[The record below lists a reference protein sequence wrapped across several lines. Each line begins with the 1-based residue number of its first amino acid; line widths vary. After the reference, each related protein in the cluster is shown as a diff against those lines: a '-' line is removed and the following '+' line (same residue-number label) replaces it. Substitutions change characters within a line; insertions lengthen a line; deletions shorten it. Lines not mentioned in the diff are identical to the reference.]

1 MLRLCRRLLVCV
13 LAFLLTDVAH
23 AQKYPAH
30 PIQVLVAN
38 GPGSASDVGTR
49 VVLNKMAILL
59 GQPAVII
66 NRPGA
71 GGGLAAQ
78 AIAKAAPDGYLL
90 LMATDSTYTA
100 IPLTNR
106 TLGYDLNS
114 ATTIGA
120 IAEIHSTLLVSAT
133 LNVKTLDE
141 FIALAKDKPGQLNY
155 STFEKG
161 SSSQLWLNWFFKR
174 MGLELQHI
182 PFKSGPEL
190 VTAVATGDAAVT
202 TSSLPSSQGYI
213 DAGKLIPIMLT
224 SPSLKIRFPNLPLL
238 SDVIPDPIE
247 PNTTMVLFGP
257 PSLPSD
263 ILNTLSRELLRA
275 QASSDVREGLTKIG
289 LASPGPATPEEEKR
303 RMERKTQG
311 IHRPSRQQS
320 VT

>member
-49 VVLNKMAILL
+49 VVLNKMATLL

-224 SPSLKIRFPNLPLL
+224 SPSLKSRFPNLPLL

-275 QASSDVREGLTKIG
+275 QASSDVREGLAKIG
-289 LASPGPATPEEEKR
+289 LASPVPATPEEEKR
-303 RMERKTQG
+303 RMERKFKEYTVLLDS
-311 IHRPSRQQS
+311 SR
-320 VT
+320 

>member
-1 MLRLCRRLLVCV
+1 MLRLGRRLLVCV
-13 LAFLLTDVAH
+13 LAFLLTNVAH

-49 VVLNKMAILL
+49 VVLNKMATLL

-78 AIAKAAPDGYLL
+78 AIAKATPDGYLL

-106 TLGYDLNS
+106 TLGYS

-141 FIALAKDKPGQLNY
+141 FIVLAKDKPGQLNY

-182 PFKSGPEL
+182 PFKSGPDL

-213 DAGKLIPIMLT
+213 DAGKLIPVMLT
-224 SPSLKIRFPNLPLL
+224 SPSLKSRFPNLPLL

-275 QASSDVREGLTKIG
+275 QASPDVREGLAKIG
-289 LASPGPATPEEEKR
+289 LASPVPATPEEEKR
-303 RMERKTQG
+303 RMERKLKEYAVLLDS
-311 IHRPSRQQS
+311 SR
-320 VT
+320 

>member
-213 DAGKLIPIMLT
+213 DAGKLIPVMLT
-224 SPSLKIRFPNLPLL
+224 SPSLKSRFPNLPLL

-263 ILNTLSRELLRA
+263 ILNTLSRELLR
-275 QASSDVREGLTKIG
+275 
-289 LASPGPATPEEEKR
+289 R
-303 RMERKTQG
+303 RR
-311 IHRPSRQQS
+311 RPMC
-320 VT
+320 VKA

>member
-1 MLRLCRRLLVCV
+1 MLKVSRRLLVGV
-13 LAFLLTDVAH
+13 AAFLVTDVAH
-23 AQKYPAH
+23 GQKYPAQ

-49 VVLNKMAILL
+49 VVLSKMATLL

-78 AIAKAAPDGYLL
+78 AIAKAVPDGYLL

-100 IPLTNR
+100 IPLTNK

-141 FIALAKDKPGQLNY
+141 FVALAKAKPGQLNY

-161 SSSQLWLNWFFKR
+161 SSSQLWLDWFLKR
-174 MGLELQHI
+174 MGLQLQHI
-182 PFKSGPEL
+182 PYKSGPEL

-213 DAGKLIPIMLT
+213 DAGKLIPVMLT
-224 SPSLKIRFPNLPLL
+224 NPSLKSRFPNLPLL
-238 SDVIPDPIE
+238 SDIIPNPIE

-257 PSLPSD
+257 PGLSSE
-263 ILNTLSRELLRA
+263 ILNLLSRELLKA
-275 QASSDVREGLTKIG
+275 QASPDVREGLARIG
-289 LASPGPATPEEEKR
+289 LASPAPATPEEEKR
-303 RMERKTQG
+303 RMERKLKEYTVL
-311 IHRPSRQQS
+311 INDTR
-320 VT
+320 

>member
-30 PIQVLVAN
+30 PVQVLVAN

-49 VVLNKMAILL
+49 VVLNKMATLL

-213 DAGKLIPIMLT
+213 DAGKLIPVMLT
-224 SPSLKIRFPNLPLL
+224 SPSLKSRFPNLPLL

-263 ILNTLSRELLRA
+263 ILNRLSRELLRA
-275 QASSDVREGLTKIG
+275 QASSDVREGLAKIG
-289 LASPGPATPEEEKR
+289 LASPVPATPEEEKR
-303 RMERKTQG
+303 RMEHKFKEYTVLLDS
-311 IHRPSRQQS
+311 SR
-320 VT
+320 

>member
-49 VVLNKMAILL
+49 VVLNKMATLL

-213 DAGKLIPIMLT
+213 DAGKLIPVMLT
-224 SPSLKIRFPNLPLL
+224 SPSLKSRFPNLPLL

-263 ILNTLSRELLRA
+263 ILNRLSRELLRA
-275 QASSDVREGLTKIG
+275 QASSDVREGLAKIG
-289 LASPGPATPEEEKR
+289 LASPVPATPEEEKR
-303 RMERKTQG
+303 RMERKFKEYTVLLDS
-311 IHRPSRQQS
+311 SR
-320 VT
+320 

>member
-1 MLRLCRRLLVCV
+1 MLRLCRRPLVCV

-23 AQKYPAH
+23 AQKYPAQ

-49 VVLNKMAILL
+49 VVLSKMATSL
-59 GQPAVII
+59 GQPVVII

-71 GGGLAAQ
+71 GGALAAQ
-78 AIAKAAPDGYLL
+78 AIAKAMPDGYLL

-100 IPLTNR
+100 IPLTNK

-141 FIALAKDKPGQLNY
+141 FVALAKAKPGQLNY

-161 SSSQLWLNWFFKR
+161 SSSQLWLDWFLMR
-174 MGLELQHI
+174 MGLQLQHI
-182 PFKSGPEL
+182 PYKSGPEL
-190 VTAVATGDAAVT
+190 VTAVATGDAAIT

-213 DAGKLIPIMLT
+213 DAGKLIPVMLT
-224 SPSLKIRFPNLPLL
+224 SPSLKSRFPNLPLL
-238 SDVIPDPIE
+238 SDIIPDPIE

-257 PSLPSD
+257 PGLPSE
-263 ILNTLSRELLRA
+263 ILNLLSRELLKA
-275 QASSDVREGLTKIG
+275 QASSDVRDALARIG
-289 LASPGPATPEEEKR
+289 LASPVPATPEEETR
-303 RMERKTQG
+303 RMARKLKEYTVLING
-311 IHRPSRQQS
+311 NR
-320 VT
+320 

>member
-1 MLRLCRRLLVCV
+1 VA
-13 LAFLLTDVAH
+13 AFLVTDVAH

-49 VVLNKMAILL
+49 VVLNKMATLL

-213 DAGKLIPIMLT
+213 DAGKLIPVMLT
-224 SPSLKIRFPNLPLL
+224 SPSLKSRFPNLPLL

-263 ILNTLSRELLRA
+263 ILNRLSRELLRA
-275 QASSDVREGLTKIG
+275 QASSDVREGLAKIG
-289 LASPGPATPEEEKR
+289 LASPVPATPEEEKR
-303 RMERKTQG
+303 RMERKFKEYTVLLDS
-311 IHRPSRQQS
+311 SR
-320 VT
+320 

>member
-1 MLRLCRRLLVCV
+1 M

>member
-1 MLRLCRRLLVCV
+1 MLRLCRRLLVV

-49 VVLNKMAILL
+49 VVLNKMATLL

-213 DAGKLIPIMLT
+213 DAGKLIPVMLT
-224 SPSLKIRFPNLPLL
+224 SPSLKSRFPNLPLL

-263 ILNTLSRELLRA
+263 ILNRLSRELLRA
-275 QASSDVREGLTKIG
+275 QASSDVREGLAKIG
-289 LASPGPATPEEEKR
+289 LASPVPATPEEEKR
-303 RMERKTQG
+303 RMERKFKEYTVLLDS
-311 IHRPSRQQS
+311 SR
-320 VT
+320 

>member
-49 VVLNKMAILL
+49 VVLNKMATSL
-59 GQPAVII
+59 GQPVVII

-71 GGGLAAQ
+71 GGALAAQ
-78 AIAKAAPDGYLL
+78 AIAKAMPDGYLL

-263 ILNTLSRELLRA
+263 ILNRLSRELLRA
-275 QASSDVREGLTKIG
+275 QASSDVREGLAKIG
-289 LASPGPATPEEEKR
+289 LASPVPATPEEEKR
-303 RMERKTQG
+303 RMERKFKEYTVLLDS
-311 IHRPSRQQS
+311 SR
-320 VT
+320 

>member
-1 MLRLCRRLLVCV
+1 MLRPCRRLLVCG

-49 VVLNKMAILL
+49 VVLNKMATLL

-213 DAGKLIPIMLT
+213 DAGKLIPVMLT
-224 SPSLKIRFPNLPLL
+224 SPSLKSRFPNLPLL

-263 ILNTLSRELLRA
+263 ILNRLSRELLRA
-275 QASSDVREGLTKIG
+275 QASSDVREGLAKIG
-289 LASPGPATPEEEKR
+289 LASPVPATPEEEKR
-303 RMERKTQG
+303 RMERKFKEYTVLLDS
-311 IHRPSRQQS
+311 SR
-320 VT
+320 

>member
-30 PIQVLVAN
+30 PVQVLVAN

-49 VVLNKMAILL
+49 VVLNKMATLL

-213 DAGKLIPIMLT
+213 DAGKLIPVMLT
-224 SPSLKIRFPNLPLL
+224 SPSLKSRFPNLPLL

-263 ILNTLSRELLRA
+263 ILNRLSRELLRA
-275 QASSDVREGLTKIG
+275 QASSDVREGLAKIG
-289 LASPGPATPEEEKR
+289 LASPVPATPEEEKR
-303 RMERKTQG
+303 RMERKFKEYTVLLDS
-311 IHRPSRQQS
+311 SR
-320 VT
+320 

>member
-49 VVLNKMAILL
+49 VVLNKMATLL

-213 DAGKLIPIMLT
+213 DAGKLIPVMLT
-224 SPSLKIRFPNLPLL
+224 SPSLKSRFPNLPLL

-263 ILNTLSRELLRA
+263 ILNRLSRKLLRA
-275 QASSDVREGLTKIG
+275 QASSDVREGLAKIG
-289 LASPGPATPEEEKR
+289 LASPVPATPEEEKR
-303 RMERKTQG
+303 RMERKFKEYTVLLDS
-311 IHRPSRQQS
+311 SR
-320 VT
+320 

>member
-1 MLRLCRRLLVCV
+1 MLRLGRRLLVCV
-13 LAFLLTDVAH
+13 LAFLLTNVAH

-49 VVLNKMAILL
+49 VVLNKMATLL

-78 AIAKAAPDGYLL
+78 AIAKATPDGYLL

-141 FIALAKDKPGQLNY
+141 FIVLAKDKPGQLNY

-182 PFKSGPEL
+182 PFKSGPDL

-213 DAGKLIPIMLT
+213 DAGKLIPVMLT
-224 SPSLKIRFPNLPLL
+224 SPSLKSRFPNLPLL

-275 QASSDVREGLTKIG
+275 QASPDVREGLAKIG
-289 LASPGPATPEEEKR
+289 LASPVPATPEEEKR
-303 RMERKTQG
+303 RMERKLKEYAVLLDS
-311 IHRPSRQQS
+311 SR
-320 VT
+320 

>member
-49 VVLNKMAILL
+49 VVLNKMATLL

-190 VTAVATGDAAVT
+190 VTAVATGDAAIT

-213 DAGKLIPIMLT
+213 DAGKLIPVMLT
-224 SPSLKIRFPNLPLL
+224 SPSLKSRFPNLPLL

-263 ILNTLSRELLRA
+263 ILNRLSRELLRA
-275 QASSDVREGLTKIG
+275 QASSDVREGLAKIG
-289 LASPGPATPEEEKR
+289 LASPVPATPEEEKR
-303 RMERKTQG
+303 RMERKFKEYTVLLDS
-311 IHRPSRQQS
+311 SR
-320 VT
+320 